1 MDKFVKKAKN
11 FGLITMTCL
20 AAWILLKVL
29 GTIGLPGTNGML
41 LLEAGTL
48 ATAWITLFAL
58 ANILEIDEKKE
69 RPSKTIARTHQS
81 HY

>member
-11 FGLITMTCL
+11 FGLITITCL
-20 AAWILLKVL
+20 AAWMLLKVL

-58 ANILEIDEKKE
+58 DNIKE
-69 RPSKTIARTHQS
+69 D
-81 HY
+81 

>member
-11 FGLITMTCL
+11 FGLITITGL
-20 AAWILLKVL
+20 AAWMLLKVL

-58 ANILEIDEKKE
+58 ANIKE
-69 RPSKTIARTHQS
+69 D
-81 HY
+81 

>member
-11 FGLITMTCL
+11 FGLITITCL

-29 GTIGLPGTNGML
+29 GTIGLPGTNGIL

-48 ATAWITLFAL
+48 AIAWITLFTL
-58 ANILEIDEKKE
+58 ANIKE
-69 RPSKTIARTHQS
+69 D
-81 HY
+81 

>member
-11 FGLITMTCL
+11 FGLITITCL

>member
-11 FGLITMTCL
+11 FGLITITCL

-48 ATAWITLFAL
+48 ATAWITLFTL
-58 ANILEIDEKKE
+58 ANIKE
-69 RPSKTIARTHQS
+69 D
-81 HY
+81 